1 MACVWYFDDLGPEI
15 EIVFSKNE
23 GLVAGQSVVKFKNV
37 PIGKVTKI
45 NVSRDIE
52 GVIVSVRMNSKAAT
66 PYMTEYAK
74 FWIVKPEV
82 GFSGVSGL
90 DTLLSG
96 TYIDVYSKPG
106 GTFKERHI
114 GLEQPY
120 QDTSKGKYFHLV
132 SDDGKNISEGMPVF
146 YKNIKVGEVAY
157 KYLSLDD
164 KAVEVIVFV
173 ENQYTPYIDK
183 YSKFWMKNTM
193 TIDFTRGKL
202 DVDVAP
208 LNFLLTGGIVF
219 SSVGDK
225 KSKKLPKDYIFI
237 LHKSKTEAENYTIGS
252 GMKENRKFLLVTEES
267 ISSLSQGSVVRFD
280 GFDIGKVNNIRLS
293 YNRSKHKML
302 GVILMEIDTSV
313 FVDKSDSNST
323 GEENFYAAVE
333 EGLRA
338 KLASLD
344 PITGTQYIDLTFDH
358 NDGVGKIIQRK
369 KYAQLPM
376 TSQSSSGVMDS
387 VTQILDKLNHL
398 PLNDLVDSVI
408 KVVEATEKPV
418 NNLNEL
424 LVDLKSTVQDIN
436 KLTSRKSFEVMPD
449 ELNKA
454 LQEVTRTLKSTQ
466 KVVKGYDS
474 NSLVKQQ
481 LAQTLEVLTKTSQE
495 MQVFLRML
503 NRKPNSLIFGDN

>member
-1 MACVWYFDDLGPEI
+1 
-15 EIVFSKNE
+15 
-23 GLVAGQSVVKFKNV
+23 
-37 PIGKVTKI
+37 
-45 NVSRDIE
+45 
-52 GVIVSVRMNSKAAT
+52 
-66 PYMTEYAK
+66 
-74 FWIVKPEV
+74 
-82 GFSGVSGL
+82 
-90 DTLLSG
+90 
-96 TYIDVYSKPG
+96 
-106 GTFKERHI
+106 
-114 GLEQPY
+114 
-120 QDTSKGKYFHLV
+120 
-132 SDDGKNISEGMPVF
+132 
-146 YKNIKVGEVAY
+146 
-157 KYLSLDD
+157 
-164 KAVEVIVFV
+164 
-173 ENQYTPYIDK
+173 
-183 YSKFWMKNTM
+183 
-193 TIDFTRGKL
+193 
-202 DVDVAP
+202 
-208 LNFLLTGGIVF
+208 
-219 SSVGDK
+219 
-225 KSKKLPKDYIFI
+225 
-237 LHKSKTEAENYTIGS
+237 
-252 GMKENRKFLLVTEES
+252 
-267 ISSLSQGSVVRFD
+267 
-280 GFDIGKVNNIRLS
+280 
-293 YNRSKHKML
+293 ML
-302 GVILMEIDTSV
+302 GVVLMEIDTSV

-344 PITGTQYIDLTFDH
+344 PITGTQYIDLTFNH

-387 VTQILDKLNHL
+387 VTQILDKLNNL

-408 KVVEATEKPV
+408 KVVEASEKPV

-424 LVDLKSTVQDIN
+424 LVDLKSTVKDIN